1 MSPYYI
7 GSVQAVLLADAI
19 TNPIVRLMD
28 GGGNFKRHVLVPM
41 SGTDERAKAFEEGT
55 DWLLAERYTDLAK
68 TVLSKFC
75 FGKSKALSWAY
86 IACCALTLF
95 MLHLYLYYV
104 SEHVFFGDFPTR
116 LLVQCLGMFFQLL
129 GG

>member
-28 GGGNFKRHVLVPM
+28 GGGNFKRHVLVHM

-68 TVLSKFC
+68 TVLSKF
-75 FGKSKALSWAY
+75 
-86 IACCALTLF
+86 
-95 MLHLYLYYV
+95 V
-104 SEHVFFGDFPTR
+104 SGNRMPSPGPL
-116 LLVQCLGMFFQLL
+116 LLVRTYVISVPFTTLL
-129 GG
+129 R